1 MEKEEQQTTAQ
12 QAAEQ
17 QAAEQPKTKRE
28 VFLANMRTKYP
39 DIEDEDELYGAA
51 MEGYDKEHE
60 WGKTQREQNA
70 KLADA
75 IGADPQLAAFIA
87 EIYERG
93 KDGHPE
99 MAFHNLG
106 DAIRGYA
113 TGELTSDEYLREK
126 ERLAAEKADNEA
138 RQAKQEEAYRAWAEK
153 KGYDPEEWLGRANDK
168 LFSIMS
174 KYELG
179 EEQFEALDKMLNYDE
194 DIASAAEAAR
204 VQEANKKITDAK
216 MREKVGDG
224 VPHPASEGAVPPE
237 NEPGSTI
244 EKIARERSRRR
255 TFAER

>member
-12 QAAEQ
+12 QATEQ

-28 VFLANMRTKYP
+28 LFLANMRTKYP

-70 KLADA
+70 KLAEA

-126 ERLAAEKADNEA
+126 ERLAAIKADEKAKIAADKKADKLAKMTPEQCAKYEA
-138 RQAKQEEAYRAWAEK
+138 RQA
-153 KGYDPEEWLGRANDK
+153 
-168 LFSIMS
+168 
-174 KYELG
+174 
-179 EEQFEALDKMLNYDE
+179 
-194 DIASAAEAAR
+194 
-204 VQEANKKITDAK
+204 
-216 MREKVGDG
+216 
-224 VPHPASEGAVPPE
+224 
-237 NEPGSTI
+237 
-244 EKIARERSRRR
+244 ERSRRDEEKWQKEKAAGEKYYEKMQKAL
-255 TFAER
+255 AEYEARAN